1 MSVPFSEI
9 PGQSRLFLDYQR
21 DPLLLRK
28 FYPSAVDSISGL
40 IERLPEV
47 LANYRTDRNTLCDAL
62 ETINRRY
69 NAHEKTFDNIDRFRQ
84 ADSVAIVTGQQAGL
98 FTGPLYT
105 IYKALSVV
113 KTTEYL
119 RGQGV
124 NAVPV
129 FWAASEDHDFEEVSN
144 AFFLDAGG
152 KLAETRV
159 LPRDLPE
166 GVQVGFI
173 PLNGSIE
180 SAVEE
185 IVSSLPATEFK
196 SDVTALLNET
206 WTSGRSYSDAF
217 SDLLSRLMTK
227 YGIVVFDPVDSTL
240 KELAAPIYSKAI
252 ERSGEIV
259 SALLDRDKEL
269 AAAGYHSQ
277 VLVTPDYFPLFFHGE
292 DHTRH
297 SLKNTGN
304 GTFKTKSGTAEFSID
319 DLARLA
325 ADDPS
330 KLSPTVVLRPVVQD
344 YLLPTLCYFGG
355 GAEIAYFAQNS
366 EVYRVLG
373 RPVTPILHRQSF
385 TVVEGKFRRIMKKYD
400 LSFTDL
406 FEGKEHVIAGVVE
419 KHVSPHLAKT
429 FDDVEEGIEA
439 ELDRLEQGLS
449 ALDPTLARNL
459 ETRRRKV
466 IYHLTALRKKS
477 HFAKTKKNEIVQR
490 QIGLLLTALLPN
502 MHLQERTLN
511 VAGFLNA
518 HGSDFIDW
526 IYEAIDLD
534 DKGHRVIYF

>member
-21 DPLLLRK
+21 DPLSISK

-40 IERLPEV
+40 TELIPEV

-62 ETINRRY
+62 EKINRRY
-69 NAHEKTFDNIDRFRQ
+69 AASEQTFENIDRLRQ

-129 FWAASEDHDFEEVSN
+129 FWVASEDHDLEEVSN
-144 AFFLDAGG
+144 AFFLDAEG

-159 LPRDLPE
+159 RPQNLPE

-173 PLNGSIE
+173 PLDNSVE

-185 IVSSLPATEFK
+185 IISSLPATEFR
-196 SDVTALLNET
+196 SEVAALLNET
-206 WTSGRSYSDAF
+206 WASGRLYGDAF
-217 SDLLSRLMTK
+217 SDLLSRLLTN
-227 YGIVVFDPVDSTL
+227 YGIILFDPVDSTL

-277 VLVTPDYFPLFFHGE
+277 VLVTPEYFPLFLHG
-292 DHTRH
+292 DGHTRH

-304 GTFKTKSGTAEFSID
+304 GTFKTKSGAVEFSLN
-319 DLARLA
+319 DLVCIA
-325 ADDPS
+325 ADDPN

-366 EVYRVLG
+366 EVYRIMG
-373 RPVTPILHRQSF
+373 RPVTPIFHRQSF
-385 TVVEGKFRRIMKKYD
+385 TIVEGKFRRTMDKYG
-400 LSFTDL
+400 LAFTDL
-406 FEGKEHVIAGVVE
+406 FEGREALIAGIIE
-419 KHVSPHLAKT
+419 KYVSPDLAKT
-429 FDDVEEGIEA
+429 FDDVEVGIKT

-449 ALDPTLARNL
+449 ALDPTLAGNL

-466 IYHLTALRKKS
+466 LYHLSALRKKS
-477 HFAKTKKNEIVQR
+477 HFAKTEKNEIVQR
-490 QIGLLLTALLPN
+490 RIGVLLAALLPN

-518 HGSDFIDW
+518 YGSDFLDW

-534 DKGHRVIYF
+534 DKGHRIIYF